1 MLEVVGGVMPID
13 NIRQW
18 ITAQMNKAERMHCC
32 NGISEYRASVM
43 IADLFIEKQKEL
55 DAKDAEIQKLK
66 SAKVSV
72 TVVSEFDPHRRI
84 FGEIV
89 EIENDVIL
97 VEGEWND

>member
-1 MLEVVGGVMPID
+1 MPID
-13 NIRQW
+13 REYFRKRIAAGYSINNRVIYVEL
-18 ITAQMNKAERMHCC
+18 TMLNKLL
-32 NGISEYRASVM
+32 
-43 IADLFIEKQKEL
+43 DEL